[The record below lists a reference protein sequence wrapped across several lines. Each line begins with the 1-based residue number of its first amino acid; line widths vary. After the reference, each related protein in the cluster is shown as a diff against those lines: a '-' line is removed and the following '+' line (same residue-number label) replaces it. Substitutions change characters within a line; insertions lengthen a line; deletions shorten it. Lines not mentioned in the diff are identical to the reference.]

1 MLINCTY
8 VTSCNVKNPTNVDRT
23 RVTAPPPTWGQPCC
37 GISLPDALTP
47 VPRAEGLSELIALK
61 LVY

>member
-1 MLINCTY
+1 MLTGQELQ
-8 VTSCNVKNPTNVDRT
+8 P
-23 RVTAPPPTWGQPCC
+23 PPPTWGQPCC